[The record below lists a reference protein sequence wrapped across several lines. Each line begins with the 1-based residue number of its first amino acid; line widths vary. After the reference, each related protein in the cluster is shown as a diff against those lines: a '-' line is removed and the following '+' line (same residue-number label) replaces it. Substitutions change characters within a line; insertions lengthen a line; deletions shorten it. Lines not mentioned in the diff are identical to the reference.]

1 VVIVKKTARKQNKR
15 VSTSRQRKTQHLL
28 DVKARAKSVAD
39 RRTQKVL
46 FAGCAVVLIASVLG
60 GVAFGTKHVLNALFF
75 ANPDYTVKTVDTTS
89 DGTLSRETILKTA
102 QIAQG
107 QNIFL
112 IELPKVQEKLATLPQ
127 VEESRVERILPNKLI
142 ISIQERRPV
151 AWVGWP
157 DATTGSFN
165 FENAY
170 LVDRRGMLLKTKS
183 LVTEYIGLP
192 LIIGVNTLNCQEGQP
207 LEAEEVKAAIDLIR
221 ASSGIL
227 QARFQIQSVDVSKKY
242 CLVVTDKQRASVT
255 FSPDNIEWQL
265 RRLETV
271 LNYCDQNSRELQTVN
286 LMTRRNV
293 PVTFVPEAQPAVPME
308 LPAKREPAAKPR
320 LAVKPKSSPNWT
332 SKVSLARKTK
342 SAHSSRHSS
351 RKQEKKTQPNPE
363 KIRLK
368 PFQKQIPS
376 VRRAV
381 PVESAR
387 SNG

>member
-1 VVIVKKTARKQNKR
+1 MVIVKKTTRKQNKR

-28 DVKARAKSVAD
+28 DVKARAKSVAA

-46 FAGCAVVLIASVLG
+46 FTGCAVVLIASILG

-75 ANPDYTVKTVDTTS
+75 ANPDYTVKMVDITS

-107 QNIFL
+107 QNIFS
-112 IELPKVQEKLATLPQ
+112 IELPRVQKKLAALPQ
-127 VEESRVERILPNKLI
+127 VEESRVERILPNRLI

-165 FENAY
+165 FEDAY
-170 LVDRRGMLLKTKS
+170 LVDRHGILLRTKS

-192 LIIGVNTLNCQEGQP
+192 LIIGVNTSNCQEGQP
-207 LEAEEVKAAIDLIR
+207 LEADEVKAAIDLIR

-227 QARFQIQSVDVSKKY
+227 QSHFQIQSVDVSKKY

-265 RRLETV
+265 RRLGTV

-286 LMTRRNV
+286 LMARRNV
-293 PVTFVPEAQPAVPME
+293 PVTFVPEAQPTVPME
-308 LPAKREPAAKPR
+308 LLAKGEPAAKPR
-320 LAVKPKSSPNWT
+320 PDVKPKSSPDWT
-332 SKVSLARKTK
+332 SKASLARKIK
-342 SAHSSRHSS
+342 SAHSSWPGS

-363 KIRLK
+363 EIRLK
-368 PFQKQIPS
+368 PFQEQVPP

>member
-1 VVIVKKTARKQNKR
+1 MVIAKKTARKQNKR

-28 DVKARAKSVAD
+28 DVKARTKSVAA
-39 RRTQKVL
+39 RRTQKML
-46 FAGCAVVLIASVLG
+46 FTGCVVLIASVLG
-60 GVAFGTKHVLNALFF
+60 GVTFGTKHVLNALFF

-89 DGTLSRETILKTA
+89 DGTLNRETILKTA

-107 QNIFL
+107 QNIFS
-112 IELPKVQEKLATLPQ
+112 IELPRVQKKLATLPQ

-165 FENAY
+165 FEDAY
-170 LVDRRGMLLKTKS
+170 LVDRRGTLLKMKS

-192 LIIGVNTLNCQEGQP
+192 LIIGVNTSNCQEGQP
-207 LEAEEVKAAIDLIR
+207 LEADEVKAAIDLIR
-221 ASSGIL
+221 ASSEIL
-227 QARFQIQSVDVSKKY
+227 QARFQIQSVDISKKY

-265 RRLETV
+265 RRLGTV

-286 LMTRRNV
+286 LMARRNV
-293 PVTFVPEAQPAVPME
+293 PMTFVREAQPAVPME
-308 LPAKREPAAKPR
+308 LPAKEEPAAKPR
-320 LAVKPKSSPNWT
+320 PDVKPKSSPDWT
-332 SKVSLARKTK
+332 SKASLARKTK
-342 SAHSSRHSS
+342 SAPSSRRSS
-351 RKQEKKTQPNPE
+351 RKQKKRIRPNPE
-363 KIRLK
+363 EIRLK
-368 PFQKQIPS
+368 PFQEQIPS